1 MNDLIIS
8 SLGVFA
14 LGLTTTLHPC
24 PLTTNIAAISV
35 ITGTSAQR
43 KKYTWTTTGFTFGYL
58 LSFVVLAILISHSL
72 VAIPPASL
80 FLQRVV
86 SSFLGPL
93 LILVGMVLTKMINL
107 NKFYKSIS
115 LDPNYWLT
123 SGSFLS
129 SMVLGGILALTFC
142 PATASIFFGV
152 MIPLSVKHE
161 QTILFPLLFAIGALV
176 PVIGV
181 SILLRRG
188 LAAVFKKRWARL
200 LPAVAGWILIVIGIY
215 ISLDQLYF

>member
-1 MNDLIIS
+1 MSDLIIS

-35 ITGTSAQR
+35 ITGTSSQR
-43 KKYTWTTTGFTFGYL
+43 KKYNWTITGFVLGYL
-58 LSFVVLAILISHSL
+58 LSFVVLALIISNSL
-72 VAIPPASL
+72 VAIPAASV

-86 SSFLGPL
+86 TSFFGPL
-93 LILVGMVLTKMINL
+93 LIVVGMVLTKMINL

-115 LDPNYWLT
+115 LDKNYWLT
-123 SGSFLS
+123 SGSFVS

-161 QTILFPLLFAIGALV
+161 QTIFFPLLFAIGALV

-188 LAAVFKKRWARL
+188 LAVVVKKRWTTL
-200 LPAVAGWILIVIGIY
+200 LPIIAGWILIFIGIY
-215 ISLDQLYF
+215 ISLEQLYF

>member
-8 SLGVFA
+8 SLGIFA

-35 ITGTSAQR
+35 ITGSASQR
-43 KKYTWTTTGFTFGYL
+43 RKYNWTVTGFALGYL
-58 LSFVVLAILISHSL
+58 LAFVGLATIISNSL
-72 VAIPPASL
+72 VAMPAASL
-80 FLQRVV
+80 FLQRVIA
-86 SSFLGPL
+86 SFLGPF
-93 LILVGMVLTKMINL
+93 LIIVGMVLTKMINL

-115 LDPNYWLT
+115 LDKNYWLT
-123 SGSFLS
+123 RGSFFPS
-129 SMVLGGILALTFC
+129 AVLGAILALTFC

-161 QTILFPLLFAIGALV
+161 QTILFPILFAIGALV
-176 PVIGV
+176 PVVGV

-188 LAAVFKKRWARL
+188 VVTLVKKHWATL
-200 LPAVAGWILIVIGIY
+200 LPVVAGWILILIGIY
-215 ISLDQLYF
+215 ITLEQLYF

>member
-8 SLGVFA
+8 SFGVFA

-35 ITGTSAQR
+35 ITGTPSRRR
-43 KKYTWTTTGFTFGYL
+43 KYNWTITGFVFGYL
-58 LSFVVLAILISHSL
+58 LSFVVLAMIISHSL
-72 VAIPPASL
+72 VAIPAVSL

-86 SSFLGPL
+86 TSFLGPI
-93 LILVGMVLTKMINL
+93 LIVVGMVLTKMINL

-115 LDPNYWLT
+115 LDKNYWLT
-123 SGSFLS
+123 SGSFVS

-152 MIPLSVKHE
+152 MIPLSVKHG
-161 QTILFPLLFAIGALV
+161 QAILFPLLFAIGALV

-188 LAAVFKKRWARL
+188 FAAVVKKRWTTM
-200 LPAVAGWILIVIGIY
+200 LPVIAGWILIFIGIY
-215 ISLDQLYF
+215 ISLEQLYF